1 MSKVLITVLNFEK
14 NGIDLKV
21 GDRVT
26 LLKEPTHPQD
36 KDAIKVLTLKGEEI
50 GYVGNIKSKTVEEGT
65 LSSTEIKDI
74 FKSST
79 KALIT
84 SYARSAG
91 YMEAFIAEI
100 ELTEIKDLE
109 EITFRLIGPNSLHPG
124 KEALTED
131 LLSGEKILKLGIKG
145 NRIIGYYKEQ
155 SAGYIDPINDQE
167 AAKLFT
173 ELIKDIPEVIIKAKK
188 IVDDSI
194 ICTFKLGKNFN
205 NLSKTTVSQEVER
218 IINQHIDTE
227 ENLNEKLDYMRK
239 CEVPEIAIK
248 NLLSTYIVYP
258 VEARNKILEKP
269 ETLFI
274 DSHSIIKHTIARI
287 NENINVEYEG
297 PKGVGK
303 NVACRTIAWLYHR
316 PFYEFS
322 LSSESNNTDMLGSQT
337 FAPPT
342 TIDENKRTGLSKLV
356 FQVGKFF
363 KVFNK
368 DEAEYEDNPLVE
380 VVVDKLTA
388 GNTNKIIFD
397 KSAIVEA
404 FENGGIVV
412 FDEYNTTLAHVMSVF
427 NMMLDER
434 RTLTISGYGSQITAH
449 RNFVVMATANKG
461 YIGTFAMNSALTDRF
476 DRFVFPDSDSII
488 ELLKNKVPELTFD
501 ELITLNNIYSG
512 IKNSKGTIS
521 DDALTVRG
529 FINAA
534 KVAKRQG
541 IELKEALRTSVGERS
556 NEVTDR
562 DAVKSMIDMSLE

>member
-14 NGIDLKV
+14 NSIDLKV
-21 GDRVT
+21 GDEVT
-26 LLKEPTHPQD
+26 LLNEPTHPQD

-65 LSSTEIKDI
+65 LSATEIKDM

-100 ELTEIKDLE
+100 QVKDKKDLE

-124 KEALTED
+124 KEALAKD
-131 LLSGEKILKLGIKG
+131 LLSGEKILKLGLSG
-145 NRIIGYYKEQ
+145 SRIIGFYKDE
-155 SAGYIDPINDQE
+155 SAGYIDPIKDKE
-167 AAKLFT
+167 AVQLLT
-173 ELIKDIPEVIIKAKK
+173 GYIKDIPEVIIKAEK
-188 IVDDSI
+188 IVEDSI
-194 ICTFKLGKNFN
+194 LCSFKLTKNNN
-205 NLSKTTVSQEVER
+205 NLTETTMTQEVER
-218 IINQHIDTE
+218 ITSQGIDSE
-227 ENLNEKLDYMRK
+227 ENLKEKLEYMK
-239 CEVPEIAIK
+239 ICGVPNIAVT
-248 NLLSTYIVYP
+248 NLLRTYINYP
-258 VEARNKILEKP
+258 IEASNKILSKP

-303 NVACRTIAWLYHR
+303 NVACRTVAWLYNR

-342 TIDENKRTGLSKLV
+342 PIDEDKRTGLSKLL
-356 FQVGKFF
+356 FKLGKMF

-368 DEAEYEDNPLVE
+368 DEEEYKDNPLID

-388 GNTNKIIFD
+388 GNNNKIIFD

-434 RTLTISGYGSQITAH
+434 RTLTISGYRSQITAH
-449 RNFVVMATANKG
+449 KNFVVMATANKG
-461 YIGTFAMNSALTDRF
+461 YIGTFAMNSSLTDRF

-488 ELLKNKVPELTFD
+488 ELLKTKVPELTFD